1 MSTRSPFE
9 SGVAPEEWEQEL
21 HALAYMVVSR
31 QPHPRNLLEV
41 AVHLED
47 CGYGGDAARSL
58 GFRDVFELA
67 EEVWARIPLYQT
79 PEELTRP
86 SPLGWFRRAAEQYLR
101 GVGYTAPWMMSVLM
115 LFITRIALW
124 SSLSASQEIATAVSL
139 AFFVATMCAGAVSQV
154 FAVRAL
160 FYLGQG
166 NWILFRWIATR
177 AIVHGSA
184 ASALLIALV
193 FRFAVAPVYGPAY
206 GNLFLE
212 YAIAI
217 YIFQIALA
225 PLYLLRR
232 IAGLVLTTG
241 AALVVTWL
249 AIWTI
254 ERVNAGSYAA
264 QAVQQA
270 QVLGLL
276 IAGAGA
282 LIGVYSYAVIR
293 SRRQLRR
300 LLPEEIGDGPHDRD
314 GEAQTRAR
322 VQIPRFL
329 PVWRQLWPYALYG
342 TGYFAMLFVDR
353 VVAGVHFGAVQG
365 LAHYV
370 YPPTYEL
377 TTDLATLELFPMMGL
392 VFYFM
397 TELSERFF
405 TWMMKHRVTEHRAL
419 RRTLLAFFASRVAIL
434 AAVGLIIGALAPPVL
449 LSLPGTLIAPILVAG
464 PSYQMALHVA
474 TLVYGILPVGLFA
487 SQFLF
492 FWGVRF
498 ASALGVWLGTAAGG
512 LVAALSVT
520 RGDAYAVYGMVT
532 AIGLFTAVT
541 VVVGMRTAMRG
552 DFHLY
557 ASH

>member
-1 MSTRSPFE
+1 MSAKSRYE
-9 SGVAPEEWEQEL
+9 MVAPEAWAQEL

-31 QPHPRNLLEV
+31 QPHPRNPLEV

-47 CGYGGDAARSL
+47 CGYGGDVARRL

-86 SPLGWFRRAAEQYLR
+86 SPLGWFRRAAEQYFR

-124 SSLSASQEIATAVSL
+124 SSLSASQEVATAVSL

-184 ASALLIALV
+184 ASALVIALV
-193 FRFAVAPVYGPAY
+193 FRFAIAPTYGPAY

-212 YAIAI
+212 YALAI

-232 IAGLVLTTG
+232 ILGLAMTTG
-241 AALVVTWL
+241 AALIITWF

-254 ERVNAGSYAA
+254 ERVNAGEYFAE
-264 QAVQQA
+264 AVQQA

-276 IAGAGA
+276 IAGVGA
-282 LIGVYSYAVIR
+282 LIGVYSYAVMR

-300 LLPEEIGDGPHDRD
+300 LLPEELGDGPHDR
-314 GEAQTRAR
+314 GNEPQARAR
-322 VQIPRFL
+322 VQIPRFW
-329 PVWRQLWPYALYG
+329 PVWRQLWPYAIYG

-353 VVAGVHFGAVQG
+353 IVAGVHFGAVQG
-365 LAHYV
+365 VHHYV

-397 TELSERFF
+397 TELSDRFLG
-405 TWMMKHRVTEHRAL
+405 WMMKYRVTEHRAL
-419 RRTLLAFFASRVAIL
+419 HRTLAAFFATRVAVL
-434 AAVGLIIGALAPPVL
+434 AAVGLLIGALAPQVL
-449 LSLPGTLIAPILVAG
+449 LSLPATLIAPILVAG
-464 PSYQMALHVA
+464 PAYQMALHVA
-474 TLVYGILPVGLFA
+474 ALVYGILPVGLFA

-498 ASALGVWLGTAAGG
+498 ASAFSVWAGTAAGG
-512 LVAALSVT
+512 LVASLWVE
-520 RGDAYAVYGMVT
+520 RGDAYAVYGMAT
-532 AIGLFTAVT
+532 AIGLFTVVT
-541 VVVGMRTAMRG
+541 VVAGLRTAMRG
-552 DFHLY
+552 DYQLY